1 MKVKLFRK
9 TNFHRRG
16 RHMVEIAVLVI
27 GIIDDQ
33 RVFRDVV
40 GTCATK
46 GEIDGSRRCAAQHG
60 AEIVAQTAGVVA
72 LAADVS
78 PLSR

>member
-1 MKVKLFRK
+1 
-9 TNFHRRG
+9 
-16 RHMVEIAVLVI
+16 MVEIAVLVI

-40 GTCATK
+40 GTVPRK
-46 GEIDGSRRCAAQHG
+46 GEIDVLGDVAAQHG

-72 LAADVS
+72 LAADDFAVRATSVGVS
-78 PLSR
+78 V